1 MKKNLYIIMI
11 IVLFISF
18 SNTVKAA
25 CGDIVY
31 EVTDFKITG
40 SSIIFK
46 GWSYIHRTQN
56 TNKTVFINGGTEK
69 STSTPRIVI
78 LAVKNSDFNNPIM
91 VSTTSN
97 EAKKSLPNYNFYR
110 AQYFNY
116 SGGSSNSNIDYPKTQ
131 EWVNACNNT
140 TTANIDNTQCY
151 YENIGFNISF
161 DINDLI
167 SEATKRGI
175 TEQDNIEFYIF
186 ETNDDYNKKK
196 CVSNVDIPDRDGN
209 ENKYIN
215 ADYDGNGNANWVGSS
230 IFIYKGSMSSTNS
243 NSRIEVTA
251 GKENNIAFSTV
262 INGLPR
268 NKAGT
273 LMNNTYLG
281 MKQEFNISSKIET
294 PEDIYIAGKPY
305 IGPGF
310 YLISGHTT
318 TEQPEGN
325 TGINEY
331 YFVPNGNETARV
343 RRSWV
348 KLAGDTSIKIKVKS
362 DKKCTIPPA
371 SPKKDMKCNNW
382 TNLSSTCKELTV
394 INGDARANATI
405 TQKGYIAN
413 VFKSNLVNTDQNYNA
428 SSYNGGWF
436 KYGITYYN
444 EVSWEFING
453 DALSQDVKNKITEAM
468 QDRLNDLTKF
478 ENNLVLNIKGLND
491 TKPITKCT
499 ASGSF
504 TSGNKLITTCTFF
517 LPSSEINNNLSG
529 KVTYSQSDTTA
540 GINNRYYIPTSE
552 SNHKIDATLSGL
564 SRLNVDQ
571 ANTDSALAKKG
582 NKKSWLGDWS
592 ISTTCSLQVKDRL
605 TNTPSTDGSGTNTE
619 KVKYKFIYRPINLS
633 NPFPNRYPGI
643 NWYDWYIT
651 ENNKD
656 KKTLEESYSK
666 LDYYV
671 NLDNK
676 TISEIKKYNQN
687 KTYFG
692 EVEKEFFNQYIKEG
706 GS

>member
-25 CGDIVY
+25 CGDLIY
-31 EVTDFKITG
+31 EMTNITVTDNGQGGAKIA
-40 SSIIFK
+40 FE
-46 GWSYIHRTQN
+46 GWAFIHF
-56 TNKTVFINGGTEK
+56 TNNSKDVKKYTYGGPYGGGQEIM
-69 STSTPRIVI
+69 IV
-78 LAVKNSDFNNPIM
+78 AT
-91 VSTTSN
+91 TTSGKEIYLKN
-97 EAKKSLPNYNFYR
+97 LLYKDKNITTSDQKLKTYNFYYMQFYDKR
-110 AQYFNY
+110 NGNVEEEYTNNYNHLTEQYDA
-116 SGGSSNSNIDYPKTQ
+116 NSCKG
-131 EWVNACNNT
+131 VNANGSET
-140 TTANIDNTQCY
+140 TQCL
-151 YENIGFNISF
+151 YEDIGFH
-161 DINDLI
+161 
-167 SEATKRGI
+167 
-175 TEQDNIEFYIF
+175 IEFDTSSLNITSDEEVEFLLYA
-186 ETNDDYNKKK
+186 TNDDFTNKRNNYGTNCDGTQGRKGK
-196 CVSNVDIPDRDGN
+196 AKTIQREGKFWAGSHIYYYDDVLKNKSNAKIEIENGSSSKNKVYVTVHNGMPRLIDGN
-209 ENKYIN
+209 DWKLVEDYIQN
-215 ADYDGNGNANWVGSS
+215 NEYALYGDKRIDASICSGYNCGPGDY
-230 IFIYKGSMSSTNS
+230 IIRTSST
-243 NSRIEVTA
+243 
-251 GKENNIAFSTV
+251 
-262 INGLPR
+262 GLIPGTDKYAKIYR
-268 NKAGT
+268 SWAVPAGT
-273 LMNNTYLG
+273 
-281 MKQEFNISSKIET
+281 
-294 PEDIYIAGKPY
+294 
-305 IGPGF
+305 
-310 YLISGHTT
+310 TT
-318 TEQPEGN
+318 
-325 TGINEY
+325 
-331 YFVPNGNETARV
+331 
-343 RRSWV
+343 
-348 KLAGDTSIKIKVKS
+348 LKIKVKS

-394 INGDARANATI
+394 INGDARANVTI

-453 DALSQDVKNKITEAM
+453 DALSQDVKATITKEM
-468 QDRLNDLTKF
+468 ENRLNDLTIFKS
-478 ENNLVLNIKGLND
+478 NLVLNIEGLND

-499 ASGSF
+499 ESGSF

-517 LPSSEINNNLSG
+517 LPSPEINNNLSG
-529 KVTYSQSDTTA
+529 KVTYRQSDTTA

-571 ANTDSALAKKG
+571 ANTDSADAKKG

>member
-97 EAKKSLPNYNFYR
+97 EAKKSLPNYNFYS
-110 AQYFNY
+110 AQYFDY
-116 SGGSSNSNIDYPKTQ
+116 SGGIITPNIDYPKTQ
-131 EWVNACNNT
+131 ERVNACNNDNT
-140 TTANIDNTQCY
+140 TNIDNTQCY
-151 YENIGFNISF
+151 YENIGFNILF
-161 DINDLI
+161 NINTLI
-167 SEATKRGI
+167 SEATNRGV

-186 ETNDDYNKKK
+186 ETNTDYNKKR
-196 CVSNVDIPDRDGN
+196 CESNVDIPDRVGN

-215 ADYDGNGNANWVGSS
+215 ANYDGNGNANWVGSS
-230 IFIYKGSMSSTNS
+230 IFIYKGIMSSTNS
-243 NSRIEVTA
+243 NSQIEVTA

-305 IGPGF
+305 KGPGF
-310 YLISGHTT
+310 YIISGHKTK
-318 TEQPEGN
+318 EQPETN
-325 TGINEY
+325 TGTNEF
-331 YFVPNGNETARV
+331 YFVPTGNETVQV

-394 INGDARANATI
+394 INGDARANVKI

-413 VFKSNLVNTDQNYNA
+413 AFKSNLVNTDQNYNA

-453 DALSQDVKNKITEAM
+453 NALSQDVKEAITEAM
-468 QDRLNDLTKF
+468 KKRLNALETF
-478 ENNLVLNIKGLND
+478 ENTLVLDIKGLND

-517 LPSSEINNNLSG
+517 LPSSKINNNLSG
-529 KVTYSQSDTTA
+529 KVTYSQSDTA

-552 SNHKIDATLSGL
+552 SNHTIDATLSGL
-564 SRLNVDQ
+564 SRLNVDR

>member
-1 MKKNLYIIMI
+1 MKVGLLFILQIMIVATTSSGKKIYLKNLLY
-11 IVLFISF
+11 
-18 SNTVKAA
+18 
-25 CGDIVY
+25 DD
-31 EVTDFKITG
+31 E
-40 SSIIFK
+40 SI
-46 GWSYIHRTQN
+46 
-56 TNKTVFINGGTEK
+56 
-69 STSTPRIVI
+69 
-78 LAVKNSDFNNPIM
+78 
-91 VSTTSN
+91 TTSDPKLK
-97 EAKKSLPNYNFYR
+97 AYNFY
-110 AQYFNY
+110 Y
-116 SGGSSNSNIDYPKTQ
+116 T
-131 EWVNACNNT
+131 
-140 TTANIDNTQCY
+140 
-151 YENIGFNISF
+151 
-161 DINDLI
+161 L
-167 SEATKRGI
+167 
-175 TEQDNIEFYIF
+175 FY
-186 ETNDDYNKKK
+186 DK
-196 CVSNVDIPDRDGN
+196 
-209 ENKYIN
+209 
-215 ADYDGNGNANWVGSS
+215 GNGNVGGEYTNNYNHLTGRYDANSCKGVNADGSETTQCLYEDIGFHIEFDTSSLNITSDEEVEFLLYATNNDFTNKYGANCNGTKDRKGKVDAIGYDRRNWAGSQIYYYDGVLKNRSTSKIDITSESSSKDKVYVTVHDGMPRLNDGNSWTLAGGYGNYIKNDTYDLYGAKRTEVGNCGQYNCGPGDY
-230 IFIYKGSMSSTNS
+230 IIRTSST
-243 NSRIEVTA
+243 
-251 GKENNIAFSTV
+251 
-262 INGLPR
+262 GL
-268 NKAGT
+268 
-273 LMNNTYLG
+273 
-281 MKQEFNISSKIET
+281 
-294 PEDIYIAGKPY
+294 
-305 IGPGF
+305 
-310 YLISGHTT
+310 
-318 TEQPEGN
+318 QPGN
-325 TGINEY
+325 TN
-331 YFVPNGNETARV
+331 FARIY
-343 RRSWV
+343 RSWAV
-348 KLAGDTSIKIKVKS
+348 PDGKTTLKIKVKS

-394 INGDARANATI
+394 INGDARANVTI

-453 DALSQDVKNKITEAM
+453 NALSQDVKEAITEAM
-468 QDRLNDLTKF
+468 KKRLNTLETF
-478 ENNLVLNIKGLND
+478 ENTLVLDIKGLND

-499 ASGSF
+499 ESGSF

>member
-25 CGDIVY
+25 CGDLIY
-31 EVTDFKITG
+31 EMTNITVTDNGQGGAKIA
-40 SSIIFK
+40 FE
-46 GWSYIHRTQN
+46 GWAFIHF
-56 TNKTVFINGGTEK
+56 TNNSKEAKTYTNGGPYGGGQEIM
-69 STSTPRIVI
+69 IV
-78 LAVKNSDFNNPIM
+78 A
-91 VSTTSN
+91 TTSSG
-97 EAKKSLPNYNFYR
+97 KKIYLKNLLYDDESITTSDPKLKAYNFY
-110 AQYFNY
+110 Y
-116 SGGSSNSNIDYPKTQ
+116 T
-131 EWVNACNNT
+131 
-140 TTANIDNTQCY
+140 
-151 YENIGFNISF
+151 
-161 DINDLI
+161 L
-167 SEATKRGI
+167 
-175 TEQDNIEFYIF
+175 FY
-186 ETNDDYNKKK
+186 DK
-196 CVSNVDIPDRDGN
+196 
-209 ENKYIN
+209 
-215 ADYDGNGNANWVGSS
+215 GNGNVGGEYTNNYNHLTGRYDANSCKGVNADGSETTQCLYEDIGFHIEFDTS
-230 IFIYKGSMSSTNS
+230 SLNITSDEEVEFLLYATNNDFTNKYGANCNGTKDRKGKVDAIGYDRRNWAGSQIYYYDGVLKNRSTSKIDITSESSSKDKVYVTVHDGMPRLNDGNSWTLAGGYGNYIKNDTYDLYGAKRTEAGNCGQYNCGPGDYIIRTSSTGLQPGNT
-243 NSRIEVTA
+243 NFARIYRSWAVPA
-251 GKENNIAFSTV
+251 GKT
-262 INGLPR
+262 
-268 NKAGT
+268 T
-273 LMNNTYLG
+273 L
-281 MKQEFNISSKIET
+281 
-294 PEDIYIAGKPY
+294 
-305 IGPGF
+305 
-310 YLISGHTT
+310 
-318 TEQPEGN
+318 
-325 TGINEY
+325 
-331 YFVPNGNETARV
+331 
-343 RRSWV
+343 
-348 KLAGDTSIKIKVKS
+348 KIKVKS

-394 INGDARANATI
+394 INGDARANVTI

-453 DALSQDVKNKITEAM
+453 DALSQDVKAAITKEM
-468 QDRLNDLTKF
+468 ENRLNDLTIFKS
-478 ENNLVLNIKGLND
+478 NLVLNIEGLND

-499 ASGSF
+499 ESGSF